1 MDVLLILLLTV
12 LNGAF
17 AMSEMAL
24 AASRKVRLMADAE
37 AGDKGAR
44 AALALM
50 EQPTQF
56 LSSVQVGITSIGML
70 NGIVGEAAFAHG
82 LGLWLQSLGL
92 SSQRRAR
99 LLRERARR
107 PFQDLADLQQRLQ
120 LPADLIASWIGRV
133 SFTPAPAGPS
143 LPQPGNRP

>member
-92 SSQRRAR
+92 SVGAYSITA
-99 LLRERARR
+99 
-107 PFQDLADLQQRLQ
+107 
-120 LPADLIASWIGRV
+120 
-133 SFTPAPAGPS
+133 TS
-143 LPQPGNRP
+143 LVITVITYITIVFG